1 MAIRCRN
8 ASDDRAPTVTG
19 PAQSGQTIAGIER
32 ALDALSLFAESETP
46 SLGVTEISQKLGLS
60 KAVVHRILASFR
72 AKGFVELD
80 ESTRRYS
87 LGPKILFL
95 GLTYLDRIDILSV
108 ARDAMATLCEQT
120 SVTATLS
127 IRSGDTRVYVDQV
140 TPNRDVKMQV
150 SLGLPYPLHAGA
162 SSKAFLA
169 FLPEAEIDAYLS
181 SRELGRLTK
190 QTLVDPR
197 KLRKELAQIRAAGY
211 ASSFGERME
220 GAGAVAAPVF
230 GRDGGP
236 AGVISVCGPI
246 ERFRD
251 EAERAA
257 QLLLE
262 QTGRASSRLGYRSA

>member
-1 MAIRCRN
+1 MPRDAE
-8 ASDDRAPTVTG
+8 AAATSPG
-19 PAQSGQTIAGIER
+19 GQTIAGIER
-32 ALDALSLFAESETP
+32 ALDALSLFAESDAS

-80 ESTRRYS
+80 ETSRRYS

-108 ARDAMATLCEQT
+108 AREAMATLSAQT
-120 SVTATLS
+120 SETATLS
-127 IRSGDTRVYVDQV
+127 IRSGDTRTYVDQV
-140 TPNRDVKMQV
+140 TPPRDVKMQV

-169 FLPEAEIDAYLS
+169 FLPEAEINAYLS
-181 SRELGRLTK
+181 ARQLDKLTK

-197 KLRKELAQIRAAGY
+197 KLRKELAHIREVGY

-246 ERFRD
+246 ERFRE
-251 EAERAA
+251 EADRAA
-257 QLLLE
+257 RLLLE
-262 QTGRASSRLGYRSA
+262 QTERASLRLGYRSA

>member
-1 MAIRCRN
+1 MTQA
-8 ASDDRAPTVTG
+8 DTAPAAG
-19 PAQSGQTIAGIER
+19 GQTIAGIER
-32 ALDALSLFAESETP
+32 ALDALALFAETEAT
-46 SLGVTEISQKLGLS
+46 SLGVTEIAQSLGLS

-80 ESTRRYS
+80 ETTRRYS

-95 GLTYLDRIDILSV
+95 GLTYLDRVDILSV
-108 ARDAMATLCEQT
+108 ARVAMSRLSALTEE
-120 SVTATLS
+120 TATLS
-127 IRSGDTRVYVDQV
+127 LRSGDSRVYVDQV
-140 TPNRDVKMQV
+140 TPNRDVKMSV

-169 FLPEAEIDAYLS
+169 FLSEDERNAYLGS
-181 SRELGRLTK
+181 GSLQKLTG
-190 QTLVDPR
+190 QTQVDAK
-197 KLRKELAQIRAAGY
+197 KLRKELDRIRELGY
-211 ASSFGERME
+211 AQSFGERME

-230 GRDGGP
+230 GRDGEP

-251 EAERAA
+251 EADRAA

-262 QTGRASSRLGYRSA
+262 HTRDASARLGYRSA

>member
-1 MAIRCRN
+1 MT
-8 ASDDRAPTVTG
+8 S

-32 ALDALSLFAESETP
+32 ALDALSLFAESDTA
-46 SLGVTEISQKLGLS
+46 SLGVTEIAHQLGLS

-80 ESTRRYS
+80 ETTRRYS

-108 ARDAMATLCEQT
+108 AREAMASLSARTNE
-120 SVTATLS
+120 TATLS
-127 IRSGDTRVYVDQV
+127 IRSGDIRVYVDQV
-140 TPNRDVKMQV
+140 TPPRDVKMQV
-150 SLGLPYPLHAGA
+150 SLGIPYPLHAGA

-169 FLPEAEIDAYLS
+169 FLPDSEIDEYLS
-181 SRELGRLTK
+181 NIKLERLTK
-190 QTLVDPR
+190 STVVEPR
-197 KLRKELAQIRAAGY
+197 KLRRELAAIREAGY

-230 GRDGGP
+230 GRDGSP
-236 AGVISVCGPI
+236 SGVISVCGPI

-251 EAERAA
+251 EADTAA
-257 QLLLE
+257 RLLLE
-262 QTGRASSRLGYRSA
+262 QTARASARLGYRTA

>member
-1 MAIRCRN
+1 M
-8 ASDDRAPTVTG
+8 TT

-32 ALDALSLFAESETP
+32 ALDALSLFAEADTP
-46 SLGVTEISQKLGLS
+46 SLGVTEIAQTLGLS

-72 AKGFVELD
+72 AKGFVDLD
-80 ESTRRYS
+80 ETTRRYS

-108 ARDAMATLCEQT
+108 AREAMTSLSEATSE
-120 SVTATLS
+120 TATLS

-140 TPNRDVKMQV
+140 TPPRDVKMQV

-169 FLPEAEIDAYLS
+169 FLPEAEIERYLS
-181 SRELGRLTK
+181 GVRLDRLTNK
-190 QTLVDPR
+190 TVVDPR
-197 KLRKELAQIRAAGY
+197 RLRRELAANPEAGY

-230 GRDGGP
+230 GRDGTP

-251 EAERAA
+251 EADRAA
-257 QLLLE
+257 ALLLE
-262 QTGRASSRLGYRSA
+262 HTSRASARLGYRSA

>member
-1 MAIRCRN
+1 MT
-8 ASDDRAPTVTG
+8 APAA
-19 PAQSGQTIAGIER
+19 PGQTIAGIER
-32 ALDALSLFAESETP
+32 ALDALSLFAESETA
-46 SLGVTEISQKLGLS
+46 SLGVTEIAQRLGLS

-95 GLTYLDRIDILSV
+95 GLTYLDRIDILAV
-108 ARDAMATLCEQT
+108 ARDAMT
-120 SVTATLS
+120 SLSEKTNETATLS

-140 TPNRDVKMQV
+140 TPTRDVKMQV
-150 SLGLPYPLHAGA
+150 ALGLPYPLHAGA

-169 FLPEAEIDAYLS
+169 FLPDSEIELYLGG
-181 SRELGRLTK
+181 EHLDKLTK
-190 QTLVDPR
+190 STVVDPR
-197 KLRKELAQIRAAGY
+197 KLRRELAVIRDVGY

-230 GRDGGP
+230 GRDGSP

-251 EAERAA
+251 TADATA
-257 QLLLE
+257 GLLL
-262 QTGRASSRLGYRSA
+262 THTRRASARLGHRSA

>member
-1 MAIRCRN
+1 MT
-8 ASDDRAPTVTG
+8 S

-32 ALDALSLFAESETP
+32 ALDALSLFAESDTA
-46 SLGVTEISQKLGLS
+46 SLGVTEIAHQLGLS

-80 ESTRRYS
+80 ETTRRYS

-108 ARDAMATLCEQT
+108 AREAMATLSART
-120 SVTATLS
+120 SETATLS

-140 TPNRDVKMQV
+140 TPPRDVKMQV
-150 SLGLPYPLHAGA
+150 SLGVPYPLHAGA

-169 FLPEAEIDAYLS
+169 FLPDSEIEEYLS
-181 SRELGRLTK
+181 RIKLEKLTK
-190 QTLVDPR
+190 QTVVEPR
-197 KLRKELAQIRAAGY
+197 KLRRELAAIREAGY

-230 GRDGGP
+230 GRDGSP
-236 AGVISVCGPI
+236 SGVISVCGPI

-251 EAERAA
+251 EADEAA
-257 QLLLE
+257 RLLLE
-262 QTGRASSRLGYRSA
+262 QTARASARLGYRTA